1 MATDALIHALRHIA
15 MFDGLSPLQITEIA
29 RRADRIVY
37 KPGSRIT
44 QAHQPADAAI
54 VLVSGTAERIEG
66 PGLADQSQPLPAGTI
81 IAEMAM
87 LIETVTASTVVAV
100 TEVRALRIARDEMHE
115 LIAEDPAL
123 AEHFVGK
130 AAGRLRDVA
139 GQLREIENCLARASS
154 ASFRAVTSCLIA
166 TKLTIA
172 LSSPLTGVMVISS
185 V

>member
-139 GQLREIENCLARASS
+139 GQMREIENCLARALATSPQSVALTSVALTTASS
-154 ASFRAVTSCLIA
+154 TH
-166 TKLTIA
+166 
-172 LSSPLTGVMVISS
+172 SPTQH
-185 V
+185 

>member
-37 KPGSRIT
+37 KPESRIT
-44 QAHQPADAAI
+44 QAHQSADAAI
-54 VLVSGTAERIEG
+54 VLVSGTAQRIEG
-66 PGLADQSQPLPAGTI
+66 PGLVDQSQPLPAGTI
-81 IAEMAM
+81 LAEMAM

-100 TEVRALRIARDEMHE
+100 TEVRALRIAREEMHE

-123 AEHFVGK
+123 AEHFIAK

-139 GQLREIENCLARASS
+139 SQMREIENGLALALATSPQSVALTS
-154 ASFRAVTSCLIA
+154 ASPTH
-166 TKLTIA
+166 
-172 LSSPLTGVMVISS
+172 SPTQH
-185 V
+185 